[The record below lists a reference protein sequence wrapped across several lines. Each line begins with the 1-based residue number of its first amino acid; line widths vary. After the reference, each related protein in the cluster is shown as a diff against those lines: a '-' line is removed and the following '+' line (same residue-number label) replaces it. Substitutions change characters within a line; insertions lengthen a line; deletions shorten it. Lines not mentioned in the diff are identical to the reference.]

1 MPFVVAKVLLVFED
15 SMQPL
20 GDVPAYHW
28 TEASDGAIFKEHS
41 MTRPFLIRSIA
52 NPDEWPGIAKWAR
65 ISHLRKE
72 LAGQSVSAHHSSDD
86 RQFQDG
92 VDEAVRLIPWE
103 DAVDAVFD
111 PQGERCYV
119 KLAMCPEIRKAL
131 PVLSGR
137 PFGPDSAGRL
147 REPLTKLWMGSS
159 GNVTPLHFDLCHG
172 CLTQIVGRK
181 RVWLFPPSESKW
193 LYPNSANTPGCTVR
207 TSRVDLPGLLGEDED
222 SRAQLKKFPQTA
234 NAVGG
239 LVCEVT
245 PGECLYIPPFWWHC
259 VEAIDANVSLLMPF
273 DISVAEQRC
282 VDRPWTRDDWGR
294 D

>member
-1 MPFVVAKVLLVFED
+1 
-15 SMQPL
+15 MQPL
-20 GDVPAYHW
+20 GKVLAYDW

-41 MTRPFLIRSIA
+41 MTRPFLLRSMA
-52 NPDEWPGIAKWAR
+52 NPDEWPGIAQWAR
-65 ISHLRKE
+65 LSHLRQE
-72 LAGQSVSAHHSSDD
+72 LAGLHVPAHHASDD

-92 VDEAVRLIPWE
+92 GVEDEAAVRLIPWE

-119 KLAMCPEIRKAL
+119 KLAMRPKIRKAL
-131 PVLSGR
+131 PVLPGR
-137 PFGPDSAGRL
+137 PFGPESAGRL

-172 CLTQIVGRK
+172 CLAQIVGRK

-193 LYPNSANTPGCTVR
+193 LYPNAANNTAGRTVR
-207 TSRVDLPGLLGEDED
+207 TSRVDLPGLLGEEES
-222 SRAQLKKFPQTA
+222 SRAQLQKYPQTA
-234 NAVGG
+234 NARGG

-259 VEAIDANVSLLMPF
+259 VEAMDANVSLLMPF
-273 DISVAEQRC
+273 DLNVAEQRG